1 MWLVCSRL
9 MGTSSQARSLDLLVG
24 QISASSSQQAKCYS
38 AGTLTTVSDITSISG
53 NITASVGHV
62 SAYGNLQSSSGHI
75 TAQNGN
81 ISRQRITASGKHIS
95 WFHHINGGY
104 YRWNNNINKL
114 SRGHWNNGKTYYPAS
129 YGLLSRL
136 RHNSLGSIR
145 AMWRK
150 CWSC

>member
-1 MWLVCSRL
+1 M
-9 MGTSSQARSLDLLVG
+9 LLCRHINYCKRYYINFRKHNSICRTCVSIREFTVI
-24 QISASSSQQAKCYS
+24 QWTHYSTKWKHQQ
-38 AGTLTTVSDITSISG
+38 TTYNCI
-53 NITASVGHV
+53 
-62 SAYGNLQSSSGHI
+62 
-75 TAQNGN
+75 
-81 ISRQRITASGKHIS
+81 RKHIS

-150 CWSC
+150 CWTC